1 MVYWRFAFDIPLKN
15 GSNLE
20 AHGEC
25 GGTLLTGKIILTA
38 AHCCK
43 PGFRIGYIL
52 PLLFPD
58 YCGQQK
64 CYGRVKDCLVKPK
77 QPGCEWLSEQNI
89 AFLPMECQLNQNDRQ
104 KCKELIEKCGPQ
116 YDPRK
121 LECKAINLEQ
131 LRLLNHG
138 IESIPWLNPGNLPE
152 ECRNVEEKCRDTHE
166 TCQTALNGD
175 GFFGCDKRSELM
187 HYMSKR
193 GQLLNIIKEGTVEA
207 G

>member
-1 MVYWRFAFDIPLKN
+1 MVYWRYAFDIPLKN

-43 PGFRIGYIL
+43 PEFPIGYIL
-52 PLLFPD
+52 SLLFPD

-64 CYGRVKDCLVKPK
+64 CYGRVKDCLVKPE
-77 QPGCEWLSEQNI
+77 QPGCEWLSGQNV
-89 AFLPMECQLNQNDRQ
+89 AFLPMVCQLNQNDRE

-121 LECKAINLEQ
+121 LECKATTLEQ
-131 LRLLNHG
+131 LRL
-138 IESIPWLNPGNLPE
+138 SYPATLPE
-152 ECRNVEEKCRDTHE
+152 ECKNIKEKCRDEHE
-166 TCQTALNGD
+166 TCATALNGD
-175 GFFGCDKRSELM
+175 GNFWCDKRSELM

>member
-1 MVYWRFAFDIPLKN
+1 MVNWRYAFDIPLKN

-20 AHGEC
+20 VRGAC

-121 LECKAINLEQ
+121 LECKAINLKQ
-131 LRLLNHG
+131 LRLLN
-138 IESIPWLNPGNLPE
+138 PDLLPE
-152 ECRNVEEKCRDTHE
+152 ECKNVAEKCRNAQEKCLT
-166 TCQTALNGD
+166 GI
-175 GFFGCDKRSELM
+175 FWCDKRFELM
-187 HYMSKR
+187 HYMTKR